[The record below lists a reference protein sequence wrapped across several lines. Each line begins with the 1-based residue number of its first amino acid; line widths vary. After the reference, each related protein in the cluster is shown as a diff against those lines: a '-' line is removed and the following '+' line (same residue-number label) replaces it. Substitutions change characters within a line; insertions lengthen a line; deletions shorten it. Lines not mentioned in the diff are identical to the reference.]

1 MFLRM
6 TIANNIKTTLPET
19 ENAME
24 YMQNLIDRLRT
35 VDKSLAG
42 KLMSELTTMRFDGTR
57 TMHEHVLE
65 MTNLAA
71 KLRTL

>member
-6 TIANNIKTTLPET
+6 TVANNIKTTLPET

-24 YMQNLIDRLRT
+24 YMQNLRDRFRT
-35 VDKSLAG
+35 TDKSLAG
-42 KLMSELTTMRFDGTR
+42 KLMSELTIMHFDGTC

-65 MTNLAA
+65 MTNIAA
-71 KLRTL
+71 K